1 MKNLRKVTEGLKDS
15 KRKTSDNAV
24 AGLFPFQTEEN
35 LRSFE
40 RSCFNEKFREAMV
53 GCSLLL
59 AYISYIHMYLIQYLT
74 QSCFLIYNNFKELR
88 MSPQLYEA

>member
-1 MKNLRKVTEGLKDS
+1 MKSLRKVTEGLKDL

-40 RSCFNEKFREAMV
+40 RSCLNEKFREAVV

-59 AYISYIHMYLIQYLT
+59 AYISYIHMNLIFETWLLFNLQ
-74 QSCFLIYNNFKELR
+74 
-88 MSPQLYEA
+88 

>member
-35 LRSFE
+35 LRSFK
-40 RSCFNEKFREAMV
+40 RSCLNEKFREAVV

-59 AYISYIHMYLIQYLT
+59 AYISYIHMYLIFDT
-74 QSCFLIYNNFKELR
+74 ELLFNL
-88 MSPQLYEA
+88 Q

>member
-1 MKNLRKVTEGLKDS
+1 MEKIFRGIEELKSEMKSMRKVTEGLKDS

-24 AGLFPFQTEEN
+24 AGLFPFQAEEN

-40 RSCFNEKFREAMV
+40 RSCLNEKFREAVV

-59 AYISYIHMYLIQYLT
+59 AYISYIHMYLIFDT
-74 QSCFLIYNNFKELR
+74 ELLFNL
-88 MSPQLYEA
+88 Q